1 LPTDAAANMTAEANV
16 TVDWDSFD
24 VEELTRELRGNLN
37 GPDADKLIW
46 AFEEAVELARVD
58 DELLSYFVVASICL
72 LARIDESSPRAVLE
86 TFFKQSVSDE
96 DWRRTY
102 LPLFA

>member
-1 LPTDAAANMTAEANV
+1 VAV
-16 TVDWDSFD
+16 VDWNSFD
-24 VEELTRELRGNLN
+24 VEQLTRELRENLN

-46 AFEEAVELARVD
+46 AFEEAVDVARID
-58 DELLSYFVVASICL
+58 DELLSYLVVASLCL
-72 LARIDESSPRAVLE
+72 LARVDESSPRAVLE
-86 TFFKQSVSDE
+86 AFFRRSVSDE

>member
-1 LPTDAAANMTAEANV
+1 MTAETV
-16 TVDWDSFD
+16 TVVDWESFD
-24 VEELTRELRGNLN
+24 LEEFTRELRGNLE

-46 AFEEAVELARVD
+46 AFEGAVEVARID
-58 DELLSYFVVASICL
+58 EELLSYFVVASLCL

-86 TFFKQSVSDE
+86 AFFRRSVSDE